1 MKTLWMSVL
10 LFALI
15 MLTPPFGCAE
25 ELSGYLPTPDDA
37 PGWKADG
44 APQMAAGGELFSLID
59 GAAEVYFEYGF
70 SRALVQYYA
79 NDQDQSLQIELYE
92 MADPGAAFGIF
103 SFHAGNEGQP
113 IAIGHDGMIGEY
125 YLSFWQG
132 AYFVMLSVSDP
143 EPELLELLKQI
154 AQTMTVKLPAEGKR
168 PALATRLFAQQPA
181 PLAVKYIR
189 GSLGLFNLTTFN
201 ADVANGFEEG
211 AIADYEGFE
220 AVLLHYRSEQALSA
234 SFEQARN
241 RFESDAA
248 IRNFTN
254 EAQSFS
260 FINEDGMP
268 IYGTARQMFFCLTSG
283 KAQQEA
289 EAFCQ
294 AFMIRE
300 EN

>member
-1 MKTLWMSVL
+1 MKPLWMSVL
-10 LFALI
+10 LSALI
-15 MLTPPFGCAE
+15 VLTSPFGCAE
-25 ELSGYLPTPDDA
+25 ELPGYLPTPDDL

-44 APQMAAGGELFSLID
+44 APQMATGGELFSLID

-79 NDQDQSLQIELYE
+79 NDQEQSLQIEIYE
-92 MADPGAAFGIF
+92 MTDPAAAFGIF
-103 SFHAGNEGQP
+103 SFHAGNEGKP
-113 IAIGHDGMIGEY
+113 IALGRDGIIGEY

-132 AYFVMLSVSDP
+132 AYFVMLSASES

-154 AQTMTVKLPAEGKR
+154 AQTMTANLPAEGER
-168 PALATRLFAQQPA
+168 PALAAQLLTRQPA
-181 PLAVKYIR
+181 PFAVKYIR
-189 GSLGLFNLTTFN
+189 GTLGLFNLTTFN
-201 ADVANGFEEG
+201 ADVANGFDEG
-211 AIADYEGFE
+211 AIADYDGFE
-220 AVLLHYRSEQALSA
+220 AVLLHYRGEQALAA

-248 IRNFTN
+248 IRDFTK

-260 FINEDGMP
+260 FRNEDGMP

-289 EAFCQ
+289 EEFCQ
-294 AFMIRE
+294 MLMTSE